1 MYREGLSE
9 SSLFSYI
16 YLMKIELSE
25 KLWDRSVIL
34 RIIVGLLAIA
44 AVFIICVMVIA
55 PFVPAILLALILTLA
70 TWPAFTYIEKRLN
83 HKTTLAA
90 TLMTI
95 ILIFIFVAPLLFIG
109 STLMDSFRGL
119 MGTLTSTL
127 GQRPTSMPDWL
138 HSLPI
143 IGGHVD
149 QFWSDYIENKERIPM
164 LLQEHSGTI
173 TQKLLAVAAS
183 IGKGIVDISLAV
195 LISFFMFRHG
205 VGAGERV
212 LSLIENFGGAKAVH
226 LLHVSKGTLIAVI
239 YGVVGTAIAQGALA
253 AFGFWLAG
261 VPGPA
266 LLGLL
271 VFILS
276 FIPGGPPLI
285 WIPATIWLFGEDM
298 VGAGIFLGLW
308 SLIIVSGADN
318 VLRPYFISLGSNLP
332 LLLVLMGVIGGILA
346 FGFIGLFVGPTILA
360 VAYNIMLEWSHAQEE
375 KIIPADNSK

>member
-1 MYREGLSE
+1 
-9 SSLFSYI
+9 
-16 YLMKIELSE
+16 MKIELSE